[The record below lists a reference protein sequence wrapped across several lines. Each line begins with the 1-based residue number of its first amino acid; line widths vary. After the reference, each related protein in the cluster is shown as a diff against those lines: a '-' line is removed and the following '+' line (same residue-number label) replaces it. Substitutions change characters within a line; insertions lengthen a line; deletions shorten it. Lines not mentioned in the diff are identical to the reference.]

1 MFAETNSEPQP
12 PLAKPRS
19 PWNRGKL
26 IGQKPPLKLREVWSI
41 RIRLQLKE
49 RLRDLAMFNMAI
61 DSKLRGCD
69 LVALRVDDVLL
80 GRRVRP
86 RAVVMQKKTG
96 RQSSSR

>member
-1 MFAETNSEPQP
+1 MFRETNSQSEPP
-12 PLAKPRS
+12 AVAKPRS
-19 PWNRGKL
+19 PWNRCKL

-49 RLRDLAMFNMAI
+49 RLRDLAKFNLAI

-80 GRRVRP
+80 GGRVRP
-86 RAVVMQKKTG
+86 RAVVMQK
-96 RQSSSR
+96 